1 MIITHSIK
9 APVSSVFPFFQD
21 LKKFGEVHPVI
32 YQVDQINESDF
43 IFFEQINMIFLYR
56 FSYPVKIE
64 KIIPNQQI
72 ILSSDV
78 QMGVFLYLT
87 YNFESKDNTTFITEL
102 VEIKANLIVKEIFK
116 IVLKSSHLKMV
127 KEIKKRLE

>member
-1 MIITHSIK
+1 MIIKHFIK
-9 APVSSVFPFFQD
+9 AQVASVFPFFQD

-32 YQVDQINESDF
+32 YKVEQISDNDY
-43 IFFEQINMIFLYR
+43 IFYEQINMIFPYR

-78 QMGVFLYLT
+78 QKGVFLYLT
-87 YNFESKDNTTFITEL
+87 YNFESKDNNTLITEM
-102 VEIKANLIVKEIFK
+102 VEIKANPIVKEIFK

-127 KEIKKRLE
+127 REIKKRLE